1 MYDGNLST
9 DTLDKQ
15 VCRSDNRLLQQSALD
30 GESKTLIEIYHF
42 VVYDVNSWHSYA
54 KTFLNSLQNYVET
67 YL

>member
-42 VVYDVNSWHSYA
+42 VVYEVNS
-54 KTFLNSLQNYVET
+54 
-67 YL
+67 